1 MRTSIIIIALA
12 SFLISCGAPENPVNL
27 RSKVDAFIANDE
39 YDRALTLLQ
48 DQEESAEVKEL
59 LEMAHLNYGMFLEYR
74 SEDEMR
80 SRMNGALE
88 QFAKVLQINPDNEKA
103 ISEIEQILAV
113 YSTFPNRQ
121 PDEEVLKQL
130 RELGFDV

>member
-1 MRTSIIIIALA
+1 MRSLVILIFA
-12 SFLISCGAPENPVNL
+12 SLLISCSSSDTPVNL
-27 RSKVDAFIANDE
+27 QSKVDAFISNDE
-39 YDRALTLLQ
+39 YDRAI
-48 DQEESAEVKEL
+48 SL
-59 LEMAHLNYGMFLEYR
+59 LESQETSEEVQQLREIAHLNYGMFLEYR

-113 YSTFPNRQ
+113 YSTFPDRQ
-121 PDEEVLKQL
+121 PDEEVLDQL
-130 RELGFDV
+130 RELGFKI